1 MDDDRDQQDQTSVR
15 LRAIESSTRSFHASP
30 YLSLSLSL
38 SRINNCTIL
47 REGNR
52 QAVALNHD

>member
-15 LRAIESSTRSFHASP
+15 LRAIESSTRSFHASR
-30 YLSLSLSL
+30 YLSFSL

-52 QAVALNHD
+52 QAVGS

>member
-15 LRAIESSTRSFHASP
+15 LRAIESSTRSFHASR
-30 YLSLSLSL
+30 YFSLSL

-47 REGNR
+47 RER
-52 QAVALNHD
+52 SKEIDKR

>member
-15 LRAIESSTRSFHASP
+15 LRAIESSTRSFHASR

-38 SRINNCTIL
+38 SYK
-47 REGNR
+47 
-52 QAVALNHD
+52 